1 MCARCMLHAV
11 VTATLLVTV
20 WTLMYDVL
28 AGIHTEWNQ
37 AATNPASNNSN
48 DEACHPG
55 ERASLIECGGYHIS
69 LTELALDAH
78 W

>member
-1 MCARCMLHAV
+1 MLHAV

-37 AATNPASNNSN
+37 AATNPAS
-48 DEACHPG
+48 EKVKQAACKCVSFA
-55 ERASLIECGGYHIS
+55 E
-69 LTELALDAH
+69 
-78 W
+78 